1 MAFEFITRNLMLK
14 LFSLAV
20 AALLFLFVS
29 VESATPVEV
38 DFRIEYRTG
47 DDMTLTGDAPTY
59 IHATLQGPWA
69 NIRSFE
75 SSDLDPVVVD
85 LTDAEPGG
93 LKRRVEVA
101 DIKPPGGMR
110 VISVSP
116 AEIEVTL
123 DRRVERPI
131 EVEAVVPDA
140 PAFGYQATVRRIEP
154 PKVRVV
160 GPASKVRGLEYVTTR
175 PIDVKGRQEDLDI
188 EVELSPPPPGLR
200 LIDKKVHVLVE
211 IDEEMV
217 QKTFQEVPVALEGAP
232 RGTVAMPS
240 VVTVTVK
247 GPRRTLEALEMKSVQ
262 LYVDTA
268 PENQDGQVRF
278 EKAVMWRN
286 PPERAILVAPV
297 PKVVVELPK
306 SKRKRR

>member
-1 MAFEFITRNLMLK
+1 FGIDYH
-14 LFSLAV
+14 
-20 AALLFLFVS
+20 
-29 VESATPVEV
+29 P
-38 DFRIEYRTG
+38 G
-47 DDMTLTGDAPTY
+47 DDMMVTGDAPTS

-69 NIRSFE
+69 NFLSFE
-75 SSDLDPVVVD
+75 STDLDAVVVD
-85 LTDAEPGG
+85 LTGAEPGV
-93 LKRRVEVA
+93 LKRRIELA

-116 AEIEVTL
+116 AAIEVTL

-140 PAFGYQATVRRIEP
+140 PAFGFQATVRRVEP

-160 GPASKVRGLEYVTTR
+160 GPATKMRSLEYVTTR
-175 PIDVKGRQEDLDI
+175 PIDVKDRQEDLDI

-200 LIDKKVHVLVE
+200 LLDKKVRVLVE

-217 QKTFQEVPVALEGAP
+217 QKTFQDVPVALDSAP
-232 RGTVAMPS
+232 RGTVVTPAA
-240 VVTVTVK
+240 VTVTVK
-247 GPRRTLEALEMKSVQ
+247 GPRRTIDALEMKAVQ
-262 LYVDTA
+262 LYVETS

-278 EKAVMWRN
+278 EKSVAWRN
-286 PPERAILVAPV
+286 PPERALLAAPV

-306 SKRKRR
+306 PKRKRR